1 MSTLTLL
8 SLPDLLE
15 TDQRPAL
22 DSMEYVI
29 CQAEA
34 KGSLIVS
41 EFTGVS
47 AVLSKAIKVNPWDLG
62 GVARAI
68 DSCLKM
74 PLDEREAR
82 QNVLH
87 RAVNSQTAAV
97 WAHTNILKLLE
108 SLQGEQATQNTPP
121 LDEEV
126 VVEKYKGAERRL
138 LMFDYDGTLTPIVKD
153 PSAAVPS
160 EGLLKSLE
168 TLAKDPKNIVYI
180 ISGRDGAFL
189 EEQLGHI
196 PNLGMS
202 AEHGCFLRAPGQ
214 SKWTSLTDDLDM
226 DWKKDVTRIF
236 RCACMCAAAPKLE
249 KY

>member
-1 MSTLTLL
+1 
-8 SLPDLLE
+8 
-15 TDQRPAL
+15 
-22 DSMEYVI
+22 MEYII

-47 AVLSKAIKVNPWDLG
+47 SVLSKAIKINPWDLG
-62 GVARAI
+62 GVAKAI

-74 PLDEREAR
+74 PLEEREAR
-82 QNVLH
+82 QNVLN
-87 RAVNSQTAAV
+87 RAVHGQTASV
-97 WAHTNILKLLE
+97 WAHMNVLKLLE
-108 SLQGEQATQNTPP
+108 SLQGEQATQNTPE
-121 LDEEV
+121 LDEECV
-126 VVEKYKGAERRL
+126 VTKYQNAKRRL

-153 PSAAVPS
+153 PSAATPS
-160 EGLLKSLE
+160 AELLKSLE
-168 TLAKDPKNIVYI
+168 TLAADPKNVVYI

-189 EEQLGHI
+189 EEHLGHI

-214 SKWTSLTDDLDM
+214 AKWTSLTDELDM

-236 RCACMCAAAPKLE
+236 RCESRLASHSAYHADRLYLQITRPGPRALSSRRRSRA
-249 KY
+249 